1 MAKMYDDE
9 IFPVAQEYIA
19 DIIFPHNIKILG
31 CNGLTG
37 NKKMLIVQCSLCARD
52 QEMYGEGIFSI
63 SKSDIKAG
71 RQLCACSKFFQHDN
85 KQNLIRIE
93 RYLKEDTRGFSFVS
107 LCDDFKKST
116 DKILLACPHEG
127 HGIFDISLANLLQ
140 GRGCPQCRT
149 DSVVTSRVITLDELL
164 DRIKD
169 HPVMSKYTICLDGDY
184 VYCKCPICSKNKVVT
199 HGGVSPIFKS
209 SVSLLSSSRVPC
221 WCSENPKYSSEYIN
235 AILKVVP
242 KPPHVKIHIKNEIT
256 TMQDCVSVECEN
268 HGIFD
273 RQIQRIISSC
283 ACPFC
288 TKGTKLYAYINVV
301 EDNGIPLALKFGI
314 TSKKDSRRVNNQNRK
329 SCYTVRNVAW
339 FKFTSHE
346 DCVTAE
352 KECKNINYNG
362 VLSKSVLPDGYT
374 ETTYVF
380 NIDEVVR
387 IFKHHGG
394 VRIDNL

>member
-9 IFPVAQEYIA
+9 IFPIAQEYIA
-19 DIIFPHNIKILG
+19 DIVFPHNIKILG

-71 RQLCACSKFFQHDN
+71 RQLCACSKFFQHDI

-116 DKILLACPHEG
+116 DKILLACSHEG
-127 HGIFDISLANLLQ
+127 HGVFDISLANFLQ
-140 GRGCPQCRT
+140 GKGCPRCRT
-149 DSVVTSRVITLDELL
+149 ESAVIARTITLSELL

-169 HPVMSKYTICLDGDY
+169 HPVISEYTLCLDGEN
-184 VYCKCPICSKNKVVT
+184 VYCKCPTCSKKKIAVQER
-199 HGGVSPIFKS
+199 VSSIFNS
-209 SVSLLSSSRVPC
+209 DIASLSSGSVPC
-221 WCSENPKYSSEYIN
+221 WCSERPKYSSEYVK
-235 AILKVVP
+235 AILKILP
-242 KPPHVKIHIKNEIT
+242 IPDHVQIHTKNEIINT
-256 TMQDCVSVECEN
+256 KDYVTVECKN
-268 HGIFD
+268 HGVFD
-273 RQIQRIISSC
+273 RQIQRIIC
-283 ACPFC
+283 NNACPFC
-288 TKGTKLYAYINVV
+288 SRGEKLYAYINVI
-301 EDNGIPLALKFGI
+301 EDNNIPLAIKFGI
-314 TSKKDSRRVNNQNRK
+314 TSKKDSKRVNRQNKK
-329 SCYTVRNVAW
+329 SCYKVRNVAW
-339 FKFTSHE
+339 FKFKNHK
-346 DCVTAE
+346 DCINAE

-362 VLSKSVLPDGYT
+362 VLSKSVFPDGYT